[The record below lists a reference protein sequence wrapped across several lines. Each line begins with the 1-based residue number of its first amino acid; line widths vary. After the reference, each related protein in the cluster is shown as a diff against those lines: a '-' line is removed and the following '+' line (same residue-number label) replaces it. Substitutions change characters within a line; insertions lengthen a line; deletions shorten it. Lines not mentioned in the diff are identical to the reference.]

1 MTTDKPRKR
10 WHCWRSPLDQPRWAR
25 PTLLALSAVALLLYS
40 YRTAPY
46 LETYYAAAVRSMSM
60 NWHNFFFGSF
70 DPDATVTLDK
80 LPGSFWVQATFVRV
94 FGVHPW
100 AIVLP
105 QILEGVLSVLVLFR
119 VVRRLV
125 GARVAIIA
133 ALVLVVSPANVALD
147 RGNISDS
154 LMVLCLLLAV
164 DATISAVDTHSKGW
178 MAASG
183 AWVGLAFQAKMLE
196 AWLVLPAIWLLLIM
210 LSTSHWKK
218 VVVSIGTVSVVAV
231 LVSLSWMSVVSL
243 VPTSS
248 RPYVDGSSNDSE
260 FHQVFV
266 YNGINRVGTL
276 SPNQVL
282 HQTLGLRLPTP
293 PAPSW
298 DRLFRGSWGRDGGWL
313 LPAALLIVFVGLIA
327 TRKRAR
333 GDPWRASFVLWG
345 AWLVVLGVSFSSGS
359 SLNSYYLAALSPA
372 VAGIV
377 ATGALLAWEYRSEA
391 LTRSLV
397 FATALITVIYGLML
411 LPGTGEG
418 VGSWIVPLAVITAVA
433 ATVAAWRSR
442 SASARTNA
450 LAASGVLCAMLILPS
465 IAALTFVVNGLGAF
479 DTPFEPNGAALA
491 VSDLLGTGTTE
502 AVLPSLEMA
511 QNGAPYLM
519 ATQSSAIAGPFIYE
533 TGLEVLPIGGFTGL
547 VPSPTLKRLQKLINE
562 DAFHIVLANPDSLD
576 PRLKWIAQNCN
587 TLPSP
592 SGQQATSLTLSAYY
606 CRPGD

>member
-1 MTTDKPRKR
+1 
-10 WHCWRSPLDQPRWAR
+10 
-25 PTLLALSAVALLLYS
+25 LL
-40 YRTAPY
+40 
-46 LETYYAAAVRSMSM
+46 
-60 NWHNFFFGSF
+60 
-70 DPDATVTLDK
+70 
-80 LPGSFWVQATFVRV
+80 
-94 FGVHPW
+94 
-100 AIVLP
+100 
-105 QILEGVLSVLVLFR
+105 
-119 VVRRLV
+119 
-125 GARVAIIA
+125 
-133 ALVLVVSPANVALD
+133 
-147 RGNISDS
+147 
-154 LMVLCLLLAV
+154 
-164 DATISAVDTHSKGW
+164 
-178 MAASG
+178 
-183 AWVGLAFQAKMLE
+183 
-196 AWLVLPAIWLLLIM
+196 
-210 LSTSHWKK
+210 
-218 VVVSIGTVSVVAV
+218 
-231 LVSLSWMSVVSL
+231 
-243 VPTSS
+243 
-248 RPYVDGSSNDSE
+248 
-260 FHQVFV
+260 
-266 YNGINRVGTL
+266 
-276 SPNQVL
+276 
-282 HQTLGLRLPTP
+282 
-293 PAPSW
+293 
-298 DRLFRGSWGRDGGWL
+298 
-313 LPAALLIVFVGLIA
+313 
-327 TRKRAR
+327 
-333 GDPWRASFVLWG
+333 
-345 AWLVVLGVSFSSGS
+345 VLGVSFSSGS

-377 ATGALLAWEYRSEA
+377 ATGALLAWEYRNEA
-391 LTRSLV
+391 LTRLLV

-411 LPGTGEG
+411 LPRTGEG

-502 AVLPSLEMA
+502 AVLPNLEMA
-511 QNGAPYLM
+511 QNGAPFLM